1 MACCKAIYG
10 FFPAYSEGDTIHI
23 GDHLLP
29 TLRQQVKRPEDIY
42 KSSADYVMPAAEQR
56 TDYLGAFVVTAGIG
70 LESWMEQYQ
79 AEGDTYNAMLLQ
91 TLSDR
96 LAEALAEYLHERVRK
111 EFWGYAPDEQLSI
124 ADLYKVKYQGIRP
137 AIGYPSLPD
146 QRLNETLDELLG
158 MQRIG
163 VRLTENGAMYPTA
176 SVSGLYFAHPA
187 AQYFMIGTI
196 DEEQLRNYAA
206 RRGLTE
212 EEARKLLS
220 RNVMAK

>member
-1 MACCKAIYG
+1 
-10 FFPAYSEGDTIHI
+10 
-23 GDHLLP
+23 
-29 TLRQQVKRPEDIY
+29 
-42 KSSADYVMPAAEQR
+42 
-56 TDYLGAFVVTAGIG
+56 
-70 LESWMEQYQ
+70 MEHYQ

-111 EFWGYAPDEQLSI
+111 EYWGYASEEQLSV
-124 ADLYKVKYQGIRP
+124 ADLFKVKYQGIRP

-146 QRLNETLDELLG
+146 QRLNETLDELLD

-196 DEEQLRNYAA
+196 DEEQLRDYAA

-220 RNVMAK
+220 RNVVAK